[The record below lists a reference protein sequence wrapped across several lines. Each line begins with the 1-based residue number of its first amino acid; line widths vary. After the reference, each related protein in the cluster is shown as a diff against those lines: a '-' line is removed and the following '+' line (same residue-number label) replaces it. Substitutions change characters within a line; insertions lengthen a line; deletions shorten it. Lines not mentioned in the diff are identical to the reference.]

1 MRLSQLLASI
11 NNIAEE
17 KGITTPFVCGGVPR
31 DRLLKR
37 TQDLNDI
44 DLTTGDQSIHYLA
57 KEIAIKFR
65 SKDTH
70 YLLMPDGHAR
80 VMLGGLKLDFSSNF
94 RIPGIE
100 KMLQAKGIAK
110 PTEMQMELYSR
121 DFTCNALLMS
131 MDLKQILDPTQ
142 LGVRDIQQKLI
153 KTCLDPKITLGF
165 DNKRVARVIYLAA
178 KLGFKVD
185 QGIID
190 WIKENPSSIR
200 NARPQYLSKKIAKAI
215 SYNKER
221 TVELLDEMKLWPYI
235 PPLESLTPYMIGNI
249 KRL

>member
-1 MRLSQLLASI
+1 MRLSQLLAAI
-11 NNIAEE
+11 DKVADD
-17 KGITTPFVCGGVPR
+17 KGISTPYVCGGVPR
-31 DRLLKR
+31 DRVLKR
-37 TQDLNDI
+37 TNDINDI
-44 DLTTGDQSIHYLA
+44 DLTTGDQGIHYLA

-65 SKDTH
+65 SNNTS
-70 YLLMPDGHAR
+70 YFVMPDGHAR

-94 RIPGIE
+94 RIPGINE
-100 KMLQAKGIAK
+100 ILKDKGIAD

-121 DFTCNALLMS
+121 DFTCNALLMT
-131 MDLKQILDPTQ
+131 MDMKQILDPTG
-142 LGVRDIQQKLI
+142 LGVKDIQAGII

-185 QGIID
+185 QEVAD
-190 WIKENPSSIR
+190 WIKENPASIA
-200 NARPQYLSKKIAKAI
+200 NARPQYLAKKLAKAI

-221 TVELLDEMKLWPYI
+221 TVALLDEMKLWPYV
-235 PPLESLTPYMIGNI
+235 PPMKSLTPYMIGNI